1 MLMRP
6 GSDGEC
12 RKTPSRRGRCILAD
26 AAPRAG
32 ATQDAGSGLLL
43 TWCRNEPKVQAMIRE
58 QIGAVGEHGGDRKGK
73 NQDRNANLMCER
85 SDTAT
90 YAIARLKR
98 DRPDLADACDDV
110 VSLLRRLATA
120 W

>member
-1 MLMRP
+1 
-6 GSDGEC
+6 
-12 RKTPSRRGRCILAD
+12 
-26 AAPRAG
+26 
-32 ATQDAGSGLLL
+32 
-43 TWCRNEPKVQAMIRE
+43 MIRE
-58 QIGAVGEHGGDRKGK
+58 QIGAVGEHGGDRKGRDQVG
-73 NQDRNANLMCER
+73 NTNLKDSEGY
-85 SDTAT
+85 TAT